1 MIPALFQIAAVA
13 GAVSLGSGADV
24 APAPHTSLI
33 DLGERL
39 SAVARYDGTRAE
51 IEVQTPSV
59 EDAGIEIDGRLDDVA
74 WEQAALLEGFT
85 QFRPIEG
92 SAATQ
97 RTEVLVLVDDD
108 AIYFAVKAFDDD
120 ASQVRATLSERDGF
134 GFTDDYVR
142 FILDT
147 FDDQRRAYVFTVNPY
162 GVQHDGLW
170 NETGGSTGQ
179 RGRGMFSPIDDNP
192 DFLWDS
198 DAEMADWGY
207 QAEIRIPFKSLRFPE
222 LEEQSWGLQV
232 ERKIQRTGYES
243 SWAPI
248 TASVANRLTQA
259 GKLNGLRG
267 LDMGL
272 FMEVNPFV
280 TGAVNGSLDAND
292 DFVHA
297 DPTGEFGFN
306 ATYGLTSNLTLD
318 GTFNPDFSQVEA
330 DAGQVQVNERFA
342 LFFPEKR
349 PFFLEGTEIFGM
361 PKQLV
366 YTRTIENPI
375 AGGKIT
381 GKVGGLNVGY
391 LGAVDETFSD
401 GASDVYVNLLRA
413 RADLGASSTLG
424 AVYTDRTVSASNFN
438 RVAGA
443 DARLQLGGRYTFTF
457 MGARSFTND
466 GLADRVDANM
476 TSARFE
482 RAGRTFQLNAEFEDS
497 EAAFDPG
504 SGFFQRIGMAQ
515 ATSRASYTWFGGRG
529 AFLESISPSIETKAY
544 WQHDRFWDGAGLE
557 EGEIQINS
565 RFGFKNNIT
574 IWGNFKLSR
583 FEYQADQYDGLF
595 VDQAGGGTL
604 PFMPDQALFD
614 ALPSVTTGLWVN
626 KWQRI
631 RGNVRVTRS
640 ETPIFDRAYGV
651 AVEPANSWS
660 GNAQLNLF
668 PTPSLGAEIGLNW
681 TRLTRKSDGV
691 EHSTAV
697 IPRAKLQYQFSRAL
711 FLRGIF
717 EYGSQEALALQDPES
732 GMALVS
738 CDTSGC
744 SPRSGREGNDFRIEG
759 LIGYEPSPG
768 TVFFFG
774 YTRQMEDATAFGFR
788 DVRATADGLFVKLSY
803 RFRM

>member
-13 GAVSLGSGADV
+13 GAVTTGAASV
-24 APAPHTSLI
+24 TPPPPASA
-33 DLGERL
+33 
-39 SAVARYDGTRAE
+39 AVARYDGTRAE
-51 IEVQTPSV
+51 IEVQTPAV
-59 EDAGIEIDGRLDDVA
+59 TKAQIDVDGRLDDPG

-85 QFRPIEG
+85 QFQPIEG
-92 SAATQ
+92 SPATQ
-97 RTEVLVLVDDD
+97 KTEVLVLVDAD

-120 ASQVRATLSERDGF
+120 PTQIRATLSERDGF

-142 FILDT
+142 LILDT
-147 FDDQRRAYVFTVNPY
+147 FDDQRRAYVFTVNPF

-170 NETGGSTGQ
+170 NEAGGGTGR
-179 RGRGMFSPIDDNP
+179 RGRGMFSPIDDSP
-192 DFLWDS
+192 DFLWSS
-198 DAEMADWGY
+198 DAEMTEWGY
-207 QAEIRIPFKSLRFPE
+207 QIEVRIPFKSLRFPE
-222 LEEQSWGLQV
+222 LDEQSWGLQV
-232 ERKIQRTGYES
+232 ERKVQRTGYES

-248 TASVANRLTQA
+248 TASVANRLAQA

-280 TGAVNGSLDAND
+280 TGALNGALDEND
-292 DFVHA
+292 QFVHG

-342 LFFPEKR
+342 LFFPEMR

-375 AGGKIT
+375 AGGKLT
-381 GKVGGLNVGY
+381 GKLGGLNVGY
-391 LGAVDETFSD
+391 LGAIDETFSE

-413 RADLGASSTLG
+413 RADLGASSTIG
-424 AVYTDRTVSASNFN
+424 AVYTDRTVSASDFN

-443 DARLQLGGRYTFTF
+443 DARLQVGGRYTFTF
-457 MGARSFTND
+457 MGARSFSSRE
-466 GLADRVDANM
+466 GLSERVDANM
-476 TSARFE
+476 AAARFE
-482 RAGRTFQLNAEFEDS
+482 RAGRTFQFNAEIEDTEADFE
-497 EAAFDPG
+497 PG
-504 SGFFQRIGMAQ
+504 SGFLQRLGSAQ
-515 ATSRASYTWFGGRG
+515 VNSRAGYSWFGRRG
-529 AFLESISPSIETKAY
+529 AFLESINPSLEAKAY
-544 WQHDRFWDGAGLE
+544 WQHDRFWDGQGFE
-557 EGEIQINS
+557 EGEIQLSS

-574 IWGNFKLSR
+574 IWGNYKLTR
-583 FEYQADQYDGLF
+583 FDYQPEQYEGLF
-595 VDQAGGGTL
+595 VQQAGGGTVA
-604 PFMPDQALFD
+604 FRPDQSLFD
-614 ALPSVTTGLWVN
+614 ALPSATVGLWVN
-626 KWQRI
+626 KWQRV
-631 RGNVRVTRS
+631 RGNVRLTRS
-640 ETPIFDRAYGV
+640 ETPIFDRSFGV

-668 PTPSLGAEIGLNW
+668 PTRSLVAEIGVNW
-681 TRLTRKSDGV
+681 RSLSRKSDGV
-691 EHSTAV
+691 EHSSAL

-717 EYGSQEALALQDPES
+717 EYGSQESLALQDPDS
-732 GMALVS
+732 GLPLV
-738 CDTSGC
+738 TC
-744 SPRSGREGNDFRIEG
+744 SDGDCTERSGSEGNDFRVEG
-759 LIGYEPSPG
+759 LVGYEPSPG
-768 TVFFFG
+768 TVFFLG